1 MSINAMSS
9 EDIINC
15 RKSSSEIFRAN
26 RAKWFAKKN
35 GELPIRQHQQVD
47 QISGIQDKIN
57 ALEEAREIKEAE
69 LEVWDLQ

>member
-9 EDIINC
+9 EDVINC

-35 GELPIRQHQQVD
+35 GELPIHQHQQVD

>member
-9 EDIINC
+9 EDMINC

-35 GELPIRQHQQVD
+35 GEIPISQHQQVD
-47 QISGIQDKIN
+47 QISGIQDRIN